1 MQKCS
6 ATPPSDAAPR
16 LWRGREGEAKSLAV
30 TTPTPVE
37 TWTLRVVDAE
47 SRAPVPGVPVSLLDA
62 DGTPAGYWVSDA
74 AGTVAIPRVD
84 ATRIHLRV
92 GLRSEPPT
100 EIAVALL
107 DAGTAEVAAPRTL
120 LPATTGGRLPATSS
134 RNPPPAELDTGA
146 LTLRFSRIVMLPLD
160 PESSGGALTAGPVD
174 FFEPPTPSASGLRY
188 GALLEMEL
196 YWQSQGYLAGDL
208 LYTGTLAPGEEL
220 AFEVFDARWRWS
232 WGPTRAAS
240 RPARPVELMARL
252 IAGSALA
259 NALASEDGALPIE
272 PLTVPRS
279 GSTLQAA
286 AAESVRE
293 LLERTVHASSTLR
306 RRALRVTEAPSGPP
320 APGSVRRVVKNPDP
334 TRALGVHF
342 FEPIERFRVG
352 ARATRIRPAV
362 LIPFQLP
369 NVATRSQVQRFATPL
384 RRVLLDRTLLPDLDW
399 VIGIGHRPPDPD
411 VSPPIS
417 ELRLVVQTDPQAA
430 PVDLRQ
436 VWCFLHCDQV
446 RYAVHFFPA
455 DPPGQPPLQPGLS
468 PPRPTRWIGAIRLAD
483 FHQNPLRFP
492 GQLSLENGTRVV
504 LSFAALHLE
513 GRAGDAWRRL
523 LSIRDFVLNKESL
536 AHLASLMA
544 LAEAPG
550 LDQRES
556 RLLTHLAANL
566 PYYAAAL
573 IAAGDPTLRYL
584 ALTKMRDADGRALAD
599 LIENRVVG
607 IVGNYIACPLRAPDA
622 LPPALRQS
630 FGAMSAQRAPEE
642 ILVTVPLPGLWLSQ
656 QPAAREARE
665 EPPVATEVDLS
676 EEARGERRLG
686 GRWRG
691 GRADTA

>member
-1 MQKCS
+1 V
-6 ATPPSDAAPR
+6 TP
-16 LWRGREGEAKSLAV
+16 
-30 TTPTPVE
+30 PTPVE
-37 TWTLRVVDAE
+37 TWTLRVVDAAT
-47 SRAPVPGVPVSLLDA
+47 RAPAAGIPVSLLDA
-62 DGTPAGYWVSDA
+62 GGTPAGYWVSDA
-74 AGTVAIPRVD
+74 MGTVAIPRFD
-84 ATRIHLRV
+84 ATRIYLRV
-92 GLRSEPPT
+92 GLRSEPPI
-100 EIAVALL
+100 EIDAAQLE
-107 DAGTAEVAAPRTL
+107 AGTAEVAAPRAL
-120 LPATTGGRLPATSS
+120 LPATTAERLPAAAA
-134 RNPPPAELDTGA
+134 RPASLAEIDTEA
-146 LTLRFSRIVMLPLD
+146 LTLRFSRIVVLPLEPD
-160 PESSGGALTAGPVD
+160 ASAGAITAGPVD
-174 FFEPPTPSASGLRY
+174 FFEPTVPDRAGLRY
-188 GALLEMEL
+188 GALLEMDL
-196 YWQSQGYLAGDL
+196 YWQSQGYLAGSL

-259 NALASEDGALPIE
+259 NALASEDGALPLE
-272 PLTVPRS
+272 PLTVPRTP
-279 GSTLQAA
+279 GALQAA

-293 LLERTVHASSTLR
+293 LLERTIQASSTLR
-306 RRALRVTEAPSGPP
+306 RRALRVTEAPAGPP
-320 APGSVRRVVKNPDP
+320 APGAVRRVVKNPDGSRP
-334 TRALGVHF
+334 LGVHF

-417 ELRLVVQTDPQAA
+417 ELRIVVQTDPRAVQ
-430 PVDLRQ
+430 VDLRQ
-436 VWCFLHCDQV
+436 VWCFLHADQV

-455 DPPGQPPLQPGLS
+455 DPPTPSPPGLS
-468 PPRPTRWIGAIRLAD
+468 PPPPTRWIGAIRLAD

-492 GQLSLENGTRVV
+492 GQLTLENGTRAV

-513 GRAGDAWRRL
+513 GRAGDAWKRL
-523 LSIRDFVLNKESL
+523 LSIRDLVLNKESQ
-536 AHLASLMA
+536 AHLASLVA

-584 ALTKMRDADGRALAD
+584 ALTKMRDADGRSLAD

-622 LPPALRQS
+622 LPPALREPFAS
-630 FGAMSAQRAPEE
+630 LATHRAPEE

-656 QPAAREARE
+656 QSAAREAGE
-665 EPPVATEVDLS
+665 EPPTASEVDV
-676 EEARGERRLG
+676 EEGRERRLG

-691 GRADTA
+691 SRADAG

>member
-1 MQKCS
+1 VT
-6 ATPPSDAAPR
+6 APP
-16 LWRGREGEAKSLAV
+16 
-30 TTPTPVE
+30 PTE
-37 TWTLRVVDAE
+37 TWTLRVVDVAT
-47 SRAPVPGVPVSLLDA
+47 RAPVPGIPVSLLDA
-62 DGTPAGYWVSDA
+62 GGTPVSYWVSNA
-74 AGTVAIPRVD
+74 SGTVVIPRFD
-84 ATRIHLRV
+84 AIRVHLRV
-92 GLRSEPPT
+92 GPRSDPPV
-100 EIAVALL
+100 ELDVARL
-107 DAGTAEVAAPRTL
+107 DAGTVEVAAPQAV
-120 LPATTGGRLPATSS
+120 LPATTAERVPAAQEPVPSL
-134 RNPPPAELDTGA
+134 AEVDTEA
-146 LTLRFSRIVMLPLD
+146 LTLRFSRIAVLPL
-160 PESSGGALTAGPVD
+160 EEGGSAGALTTGPVD
-174 FFEPPTPSASGLRY
+174 FFEPTVPDSAGLRY

-196 YWQSQGYLAGDL
+196 SWQSQGYLAGNL

-220 AFEVFDARWRWS
+220 VFEVYDARWRWS

-259 NALASEDGALPIE
+259 NALASEDGALPLE
-272 PLTVPRS
+272 PLTVSRS
-279 GSTLQAA
+279 AGAMRAA

-293 LLERTVHASSTLR
+293 LLERTIQASSTLR
-306 RRALRVTEAPSGPP
+306 RRALRVMEAPSGPP
-320 APGSVRRVVKNPDP
+320 APGAVRRVVKNPEA
-334 TRALGVHF
+334 TRPLGVHF

-352 ARATRIRPAV
+352 ARAIRIRPAV

-411 VSPPIS
+411 VAPPIS

-436 VWCFLHCDQV
+436 VWCFLHADQV

-455 DPPGQPPLQPGLS
+455 DPPTPSPAGLT

-492 GQLSLENGTRVV
+492 GQLTIENGTRVV

-513 GRAGDAWRRL
+513 GRAGDAWKRL
-523 LSIRDFVLNKESL
+523 LSMREFVLNRESQ
-536 AHLASLMA
+536 AHLASLVA

-584 ALTKMRDADGRALAD
+584 ALTKMRDADGRSLAD

-622 LPPALRQS
+622 LPPALRDS
-630 FGAMSAQRAPEE
+630 FASLAAPRAPEE

-656 QPAAREARE
+656 QAAAREGGE
-665 EPPVATEVDLS
+665 EPPAVSEVDL
-676 EEARGERRLG
+676 EEGRERRLG

-691 GRADTA
+691 GRADAG

>member
-1 MQKCS
+1 V
-6 ATPPSDAAPR
+6 AAPTS
-16 LWRGREGEAKSLAV
+16 ASPA
-30 TTPTPVE
+30 E
-37 TWTLRVVDAE
+37 TWTLRVVDADT
-47 SRAPVPGVPVSLLDA
+47 RAPAPGVPVSLLDA

-74 AGTVAIPRVD
+74 AGLVAIPRVD
-84 ATRIHLRV
+84 ATRIRVRV

-107 DAGTAEVAAPRTL
+107 DAGTAEVAAPRSL
-120 LPATTGGRLPATSS
+120 LPATTTERLPVAADRSPS
-134 RNPPPAELDTGA
+134 PVERDTGA
-146 LTLRFSRIVMLPLD
+146 LTLRFSRIAALPLEAD
-160 PESSGGALTAGPVD
+160 AAAGALPSGPVD
-174 FFEPPTPSASGLRY
+174 FFEPPVPSAAGLRY

-272 PLTVPRS
+272 PITIPR
-279 GSTLQAA
+279 TNTALQAA

-293 LLERTVHASSTLR
+293 LLERTVHASSSLR
-306 RRALRVTEAPSGPP
+306 RRALRVTEALTGAPS
-320 APGSVRRVVKNPDP
+320 PGTVRRTVRNPDA

-399 VIGIGHRPPDPD
+399 VIGIGHRPPGPD
-411 VSPPIS
+411 VSPPVS
-417 ELRLVVQTDPQAA
+417 ELRIVVQTDPQAA

-436 VWCFLHCDQV
+436 VWCFLHADQV

-455 DPPGQPPLQPGLS
+455 DPPAPPGTGLA
-468 PPRPTRWIGAIRLAD
+468 PPRPMRWIGAIRLAD

-492 GQLSLENGTRVV
+492 GNLALENGTRVV
-504 LSFAALHLE
+504 LSFAALHVE
-513 GRAGDAWRRL
+513 GRAGDAWKRL
-523 LSIRDFVLNKESL
+523 LSIRDFVLNKESR
-536 AHLASLMA
+536 AHLASLLA

-584 ALTKMRDADGRALAD
+584 ALTKMRDADGRVLAD

-607 IVGNYIACPLRAPDA
+607 IVGNYIACPLRALDA
-622 LPPALRQS
+622 LPPPLRQS
-630 FGAMSAQRAPEE
+630 FASVATQRAPEE

-656 QPAAREARE
+656 QPAEREARE
-665 EPPVATEVDLS
+665 EPPVATEVDLGD
-676 EEARGERRLG
+676 EPRGERRLG

>member
-1 MQKCS
+1 V
-6 ATPPSDAAPR
+6 TAPI
-16 LWRGREGEAKSLAV
+16 
-30 TTPTPVE
+30 PVE
-37 TWTLRVVDAE
+37 IWTLRVVDAE
-47 SRAPVPGVPVSLLDA
+47 TRAPVPGVPISLVDA
-62 DGTPAGYWVSDA
+62 AGTPAGYWVSDA
-74 AGTVAIPRVD
+74 TGTVAMPRVD
-84 ATRIHLRV
+84 AARIHLRV
-92 GLRSEPPT
+92 GLRSEPPI
-100 EIAVALL
+100 EIDVALL
-107 DAGTAEVAAPRTL
+107 DAGTAEVAAPRSL
-120 LPATTGGRLPATSS
+120 LPATTAERLPAATGRTPS
-134 RNPPPAELDTGA
+134 PVELDTGA

-160 PESSGGALTAGPVD
+160 PDRSAGSLTVGPVD
-174 FFEPPTPSASGLRY
+174 FFEPTVPDSAGLRY
-188 GALLEMEL
+188 GALLEMDL
-196 YWQSQGYLAGDL
+196 YWQSQGYVAGDL

-240 RPARPVELMARL
+240 RPARPIELMARL

-259 NALASEDGALPIE
+259 NALASEDGALPLE
-272 PLTVPRS
+272 PLTVPQ
-279 GSTLQAA
+279 TATALQAA

-293 LLERTVHASSTLR
+293 LLERTVQASSTLR
-306 RRALRVTEAPSGPP
+306 RRALRVMEAPSGTP
-320 APGSVRRVVKNPDP
+320 APGTVRRIVKNPDATQP
-334 TRALGVHF
+334 LGVHF
-342 FEPIERFRVG
+342 FEPIERYRVG

-411 VSPPIS
+411 VAPPIS
-417 ELRLVVQTDPQAA
+417 ELRIVVQTDPHAA

-436 VWCFLHCDQV
+436 VWCFLHADQV

-455 DPPGQPPLQPGLS
+455 DPPTPSPTGLTPPH
-468 PPRPTRWIGAIRLAD
+468 PTRWIGGIRLAD

-492 GQLSLENGTRVV
+492 GTLALENGTRVV

-513 GRAGDAWRRL
+513 GRAGDAWKRL
-523 LSIRDFVLNKESL
+523 LSIRDFVLNKESQ
-536 AHLASLMA
+536 AHLASLVA

-584 ALTKMRDADGRALAD
+584 ALTKMRDADGRVLAD

-630 FGAMSAQRAPEE
+630 FAAVAAQRAPEE

-656 QPAAREARE
+656 QPAARDVRE
-665 EPPVATEVDLS
+665 DPPGATEVDLGDD
-676 EEARGERRLG
+676 ARGERRRG

>member
-1 MQKCS
+1 
-6 ATPPSDAAPR
+6 
-16 LWRGREGEAKSLAV
+16 
-30 TTPTPVE
+30 
-37 TWTLRVVDAE
+37 
-47 SRAPVPGVPVSLLDA
+47 
-62 DGTPAGYWVSDA
+62 
-74 AGTVAIPRVD
+74 
-84 ATRIHLRV
+84 
-92 GLRSEPPT
+92 
-100 EIAVALL
+100 
-107 DAGTAEVAAPRTL
+107 
-120 LPATTGGRLPATSS
+120 
-134 RNPPPAELDTGA
+134 
-146 LTLRFSRIVMLPLD
+146 
-160 PESSGGALTAGPVD
+160 
-174 FFEPPTPSASGLRY
+174 
-188 GALLEMEL
+188 
-196 YWQSQGYLAGDL
+196 
-208 LYTGTLAPGEEL
+208 
-220 AFEVFDARWRWS
+220 
-232 WGPTRAAS
+232 
-240 RPARPVELMARL
+240 L

-272 PLTVPRS
+272 PLTVPRT
-279 GSTLQAA
+279 GTALEAA

-306 RRALRVTEAPSGPP
+306 RRALRVMEAPSGPA
-320 APGSVRRVVKNPDP
+320 APGSVRRHVRNPDAA
-334 TRALGVHF
+334 RALGVHF

-399 VIGIGHRPPDPD
+399 VIGIGRSPPGPE
-411 VSPPIS
+411 VAPPIS
-417 ELRLVVQTDPQAA
+417 ELRIVVQTDPHAA

-436 VWCFLHCDQV
+436 VWCFLHADQV

-455 DPPGQPPLQPGLS
+455 DPPSAAAPTQPGLA

-492 GQLSLENGTRVV
+492 GHLALENGTRVV

-513 GRAGDAWRRL
+513 GRAGDAWKRL
-523 LSIRDFVLNKESL
+523 LSIRDFVLNKESQ
-536 AHLASLMA
+536 AHLASLVG

-584 ALTKMRDADGRALAD
+584 ALTKMRDVDGRVLAD

-622 LPPALRQS
+622 LPPALRQA
-630 FGAMSAQRAPEE
+630 FGGGAMSPQRAPEE

-656 QPAAREARE
+656 QSAAREARE
-665 EPPVATEVDLS
+665 EPPVATEVDLG

-691 GRADTA
+691 GLADTA